1 MKIPRFHITPLSWQ
15 TYFAHLHHYGFATL
29 IFILG
34 TLLSLTAF
42 HLYRKQDLKR
52 VHVEFNRLADLR
64 LFFIKEKLT
73 GTVEQL
79 QMIQKFYEASTYI
92 SRDEFQIFTHNAF
105 HLYRNLLALSWLDLE
120 SIHPNPEQAASGF
133 TFIDF
138 TNQQDKENQYFFPLT
153 YLVWNPHVSSIY
165 FDSQVYSIFLEL
177 LKRTEN
183 ISNMS
188 ISYNVPYLQETKK
201 QGFFIFNPIFFNPN
215 TSEHASRNLK
225 GVIIGFSN
233 FEDIVERIKEHIEPF
248 GINISLYDISSEKTH
263 LLYWSPALI
272 LKDPAYI
279 SPQDKAIQE
288 QWSHSHTMHIGN
300 RLWQIKATPTLSF
313 IHQHSH
319 WRHIEVPIIG
329 ILISGLTSFYFLVLV
344 NRRMLIEK
352 EVQGRTNELGTMNQ
366 ILQQEIYERQVIEEN
381 LSKKQHYL
389 EKRHEA
395 LEYLTKFTTTEL
407 REAIREVIARTA
419 NVMHINRV
427 SVWFYEELDHR
438 QVISCIGLY
447 TLATRSFSNHL
458 ELSSRD
464 FPYYF
469 KCLKMHSQ
477 VIIPDPTD
485 TKLNQ
490 ELSPYLSTFHIVSK
504 LDIPIVFEDQLLG
517 VLCCEETRHQKEW
530 ELEDRHFGKTIAE
543 IIAIMIEQSARR
555 KAEKALQESEERLRF
570 ITQKAIDGILSVTDK
585 GEITSWNYGA
595 EQMFGYTE
603 FEILGKPLRTVI
615 LQDNLHKGEV
625 AAKPIELRGQR
636 RDGHIFPVEVS
647 HTRWKSGDSFFDTII
662 VRDITERKE
671 NEKRLIRAMREA
683 KAANEAKSEFLATIS
698 HELRTPLNAIIGFNQ
713 CLLMEMDGAINTQ
726 QQDSLKKIEKS
737 SFHLL
742 NLINNVLD
750 LAKIEANKVE
760 LEISPQN
767 IVELILSCLEE
778 FKPQIQR
785 KNLNLVQNI
794 QTSPLFIEID
804 PIRIRQVLLNLLS
817 NAVKFTEIGSITVS
831 LLDEVSHIEIHIQ
844 DTGIGLATEA
854 LTRIFQPFTQADS
867 SITRKYG
874 GTGLGLVISKKIVDM
889 HGGKIIIQSEQGKG
903 STFIVSLPKNS

>member
-1 MKIPRFHITPLSWQ
+1 MKIPRFHLFPLSWQ
-15 TYFAHLHHYGFATL
+15 TYFAHLHHYGFAIL
-29 IFILG
+29 IFIVG
-34 TLLSLTAF
+34 TLISLTAF

-52 VHVEFNRLADLR
+52 IHVEFNRLADLR
-64 LFFIKEKLT
+64 LFFIKEKLKET
-73 GTVEQL
+73 IDQL
-79 QMIQKFYEASTYI
+79 KMIQKLYEVNPNI
-92 SRDEFQIFTHNAF
+92 SEKEFLVFTHNSF
-105 HLYRNLLALSWLDLE
+105 HLYPNLLTISLLKQKPFHL
-120 SIHPNPEQAASGF
+120 IPEQAPGF

-138 TNQQDKENQYFFPLT
+138 ANPQDTESQYFFPLT
-153 YLVWNPHVSSIY
+153 YLAWNPQVGSID

-183 ISNMS
+183 FSDMS
-188 ISYNVPYLQETKK
+188 VSYNVPYLHETKK
-201 QGFFIFNPIFFNPN
+201 QGFFIFNPLFSKSN
-215 TSEHASRNLK
+215 TRGQASRTLR
-225 GVIIGFSN
+225 GIAIGFSN
-233 FEDIVERIKEHIEPF
+233 FEDIVERIRTHIEPI
-248 GINISLYDISSEKTH
+248 GINISLYDISSEKIH

-272 LKDPAYI
+272 LKDPSYI
-279 SPQDKAIQE
+279 SPQNKAIQE

-300 RLWQIKATPTLSF
+300 RLWQIKATPTLGF
-313 IHQHSH
+313 IHQHEQWQH
-319 WRHIEVPIIG
+319 LEVPIIG

-352 EVQGRTNELGTMNQ
+352 EVQERTNELGTINQ
-366 ILQQEIYERQVIEEN
+366 ILQQEIYERQIIEED

-407 REAIREVIARTA
+407 REAIREVISRTA
-419 NVMHINRV
+419 TVMQINRV

-438 QVISCIGLY
+438 PVISCIGLY
-447 TLATRSFSNHL
+447 TLSTRSFSNHL

-477 VIIPDPTD
+477 LIIPDPSD
-485 TKLNQ
+485 IKLNQ
-490 ELSPYLSTFHIVSK
+490 ELSPYLTTFHIISK
-504 LDIPIVFEDQLLG
+504 LDIPIVFEGQLLG

-530 ELEDRHFGKTIAE
+530 ELEDLHFGKTIAE

-555 KAEKALQESEERLRF
+555 KTEKALQESEERLRF

-603 FEILGKPLRTVI
+603 FEIIGKPLHTVI
-615 LQDNLHKGEV
+615 LQDNLHQSEA
-625 AAKPIELRGQR
+625 AAKPIELKGKR

-647 HTRWKSGDSFFDTII
+647 HTRWKSGDSYFDTII

-713 CLLMEMDGAINTQ
+713 CLLMEMDGVVNTQ
-726 QQDSLKKIEKS
+726 QQESLKKIEKS

-742 NLINNVLD
+742 NLINDVLD

-760 LEISPQN
+760 LEISLQN

-778 FKPQIQR
+778 LQPLIQK
-785 KNLNLVQNI
+785 KNLSLLQNLPS
-794 QTSPLFIEID
+794 SPVFIEID
-804 PIRIRQVLLNLLS
+804 PIRMRQVLLNLLS
-817 NAVKFTEIGSITVS
+817 NAVKFTETGSITVS
-831 LLDEVSHIEIHIQ
+831 LLDDASHIEIHIQ
-844 DTGIGLATEA
+844 DTGIGLTSEEMSK
-854 LTRIFQPFTQADS
+854 IFQPFTQADS

-889 HGGKIIIQSEQGKG
+889 HGGKIIIQSEKGKG
-903 STFIVSLPKNS
+903 STFIISLPKSA